1 MKKHLSLI
9 AALCALLAGCAKETP
24 GPKDEPQAEMITV
37 TIGASVQENTK
48 TSIGE
53 KDGDKYPVLWSE
65 GDRIAVNGNCSAEA
79 DIEDEGRTAYFEV
92 SVPVAE
98 KYTLVYPFNENA
110 SANEVIF
117 SGLSL
122 PMWAETTDLEEGVE
136 FKALYGVLKLSV
148 TGEATITRILL
159 STQDGAQVTG
169 KFEIGAEGVLT
180 GKEETATTLE
190 YVCPEAVST
199 PADFYIPVPAGTYNI
214 IDVQL
219 FDSEGTSMTKKI
231 GGGNNYTVGAGK
243 VKEFPAF
250 AYTVNQHMFAIA
262 STADLEKFAALVT
275 AGTFSAKY
283 ESAVVAKD
291 IEAPADWSSLDYT
304 GVFDGGN
311 KTISALKAPLFGTL
325 TDAEVKNVVIAA
337 NMTNTSELNYG
348 ALAKQTTGNTTVDN
362 CKVSGTVLLN
372 LTGNATTNKFNFAGL
387 VGLVGGGSISNSQ
400 STANVQ
406 LNHPGTGA
414 KEIHIGGIAGEVATG
429 VTIDNCT
436 INDQLIKTNDSNGN
450 TSVNI
455 YIGGIAGL
463 LNNGATIQNCVIPK
477 KSANSNVSLSLRM
490 DANNYRAGG
499 IVGQCL
505 GTVKNCTNGQGVS
518 ASKGSQKVNYAY
530 FGGIAG
536 SAADATISG
545 CTNTGTI
552 YWGNASGT
560 TVAQTVQTRM
570 GGIVGTIGNTTI
582 TSCTNGGAVEYS
594 GNASSTTWFAVGGIA
609 GYCDKIV
616 IDGWVNSGKITI
628 RPTANAKGAS
638 AGFQVGVGGLVGLIP
653 ATTGSDPNK
662 VSGSLSFG
670 SNPSN
675 NSGSIVV
682 EKALAPT
689 STTSNNFAYVGGI
702 VGAFR
707 GGAATTYTVK
717 NTGDIIIGTPVTQED
732 KSVVYTALPNVAA
745 GAIIGH
751 TAAGASSKATFDG
764 CEVKCKIVNQKATYT
779 GPAILC
785 GWSGNN
791 KVYKNCKVGGT
802 VNYLAE
808 GSQDVVITASNY
820 KTYLF
825 VGGSATDGGNNAIWE

>member
-1 MKKHLSLI
+1 M

-37 TIGASVQENTK
+37 RIGASVQENTK
-48 TSIGE
+48 TTIGE

-79 DIEDEGRTAYFEV
+79 EIEDEGRTAYFDI

-117 SGLSL
+117 SGFSL

-136 FKALYGVLKLSV
+136 FNALYGVLKLSV

-169 KFEIGAEGVLT
+169 KFEIGAEGKLT
-180 GKEETATTLE
+180 GKDPDATALV
-190 YVCPEAVST
+190 YDCPEAVST

-262 STADLEKFAALVT
+262 STSDLEQFAALVT

-291 IEAPADWSSLDYT
+291 IEAPETWTSLDYS

-325 TDAEVKNVVIAA
+325 TDATVKNVVIAA
-337 NMTNTSELNYG
+337 NMTNASELNYG

-372 LTGNATTNKFNFAGL
+372 LNGNATTNKFNFAGL

-406 LNHPGTGA
+406 LNHPGTGG

-436 INDQLIKTNDSNGN
+436 INDQLIKANDGNGN

-455 YIGGIAGL
+455 FIGGIAGL

-477 KSANSNVSLSLRM
+477 KTASSGVSLSIRM
-490 DANNYRAGG
+490 DVNTYRAGG
-499 IVGQCL
+499 IVGQSL
-505 GTVKNCTNGQGVS
+505 GTVQNCSNGQGVS
-518 ASKGSQKVNYAY
+518 ASKGSQKIKYCY
-530 FGGIAG
+530 LGGIVGA
-536 SAADATISG
+536 SNKDSVVKG

-552 YWGNASGT
+552 FCGNASGT
-560 TVAQTVQTRM
+560 TAAMTEQARI
-570 GGIVGTIGNTTI
+570 GGIVGSSLDITIE
-582 TSCTNGGAVEYS
+582 SCTNKGTIEYCGDASLATFFAIGGVLGIYDK
-594 GNASSTTWFAVGGIA
+594 SSTKALVMKDWSNTG
-609 GYCDKIV
+609 
-616 IDGWVNSGKITI
+616 NITI
-628 RPTANAKGAS
+628 NPTVPTGKSGAW
-638 AGFQVGVGGLVGLIP
+638 QVGVGGLLGVQLSGTIT
-653 ATTGSDPNK
+653 TTGTNS
-662 VSGSLSFG
+662 
-670 SNPSN
+670 
-675 NSGSIVV
+675 NSGKITVS
-682 EKALAPT
+682 KAFAPT
-689 STTSNNFAYVGGI
+689 NTGTANNYAYVGGC

-707 GGAATTYTVK
+707 GTAGQWNLTNDNGNITVGAGLDNICVGGLFGHTSAGGTSHAKFYGCHVRCALVNK
-717 NTGDIIIGTPVTQED
+717 FNTGLI
-732 KSVVYTALPNVAA
+732 
-745 GAIIGH
+745 
-751 TAAGASSKATFDG
+751 
-764 CEVKCKIVNQKATYT
+764 
-779 GPAILC
+779 C
-785 GWSGNN
+785 GWSGAN
-791 KVYKNCKVGGT
+791 KEAKNCFFAGNVNGT
-802 VNYLAE
+802 
-808 GSQDVVITASNY
+808 DITADNVNTASV
-820 KTYLF
+820 LF
-825 VGGSATDGGNNAIWE
+825 SDNTSAGVSDNAIWE